1 MLLIAYLRTEIRLT
15 PEELGRILGVF
26 DFVVSGI
33 EEGEYQPSPDDAR
46 RITEFFRPHTIQELL
61 APVRLVTKDEYDY
74 LNLVKAR
81 QGAISILEWN
91 RREKANGAPLLP
103 DKGEIILKD
112 SIRGAQKR
120 LRQLDRLFRQSF
132 EAA

>member
-1 MLLIAYLRTEIRLT
+1 MEYLRKEMGFTQEG
-15 PEELGRILGVF
+15 LGRILGVSQAL
-26 DFVVSGI
+26 VSLI
-33 EEGEYQPSPDDAR
+33 ERGEYQPSPDLAR
-46 RITEFFRPHTIQELL
+46 KCAEFFRCPIQELQ

-81 QGAISILEWN
+81 QGGISILERN
-91 RREKANGAPLLP
+91 KREKANGAPLLP
-103 DKGEIILKD
+103 DKGETTLKD
-112 SIRGAQKR
+112 SLRGVQKR